1 MLAISKRGINS
12 WRSTHGKVRDSSWH
26 PLQSP
31 ISFTR
36 FSLQGPTFSTKS
48 LVART
53 ARPSPR
59 RPRFPQMPGH
69 TRLRAT
75 MQRGRTFSHHRLES
89 KAFGT
94 LLDLCVSSR
103 HLCCRHRQGSK
114 WVTKCY
120 TPPLD
125 CTVKCYPTFHPTFG
139 RILWLPTFRVA
150 ALYEFP
156 HSVC

>member
-120 TPPLD
+120 TYSCFQAPQMRHVTLSAPTIALQQFD
-125 CTVKCYPTFHPTFG
+125 ILMFASATVAT
-139 RILWLPTFRVA
+139 
-150 ALYEFP
+150 
-156 HSVC
+156 